1 MADIVNLRRA
11 RKDRQR
17 LAAERLAE
25 DNRVRHGM
33 PKALRETA
41 RIEAARRERALDGA
55 ALAPGRDAEAASP
68 PRQASPAGP
77 AAEDPPKR

>member
-33 PKALRETA
+33 PKALREKA
-41 RIEAARRERALDGA
+41 RIEAVRRERALDGA
-55 ALAPGRDAEAASP
+55 ALAPGRDAGAASSP
-68 PRQASPAGP
+68 SQAGPAGT

>member
-17 LAAERLAE
+17 LAAERQAE

-33 PKALRETA
+33 PKALRQTA
-41 RIEAARRERALDGA
+41 RIEAARQARALDGA
-55 ALAPGRDAEAASP
+55 ALAPERTSRPASST
-68 PRQASPAGP
+68 SPDDP
-77 AAEDPPKR
+77 AAEEPPPQ